1 MLSVFA
7 ESTVAAVVAL
17 LELLDELLPQPAKTT
32 VAAMHMQRRA
42 QMMVFFFILIII
54 SSVFYDVIIA

>member
-42 QMMVFFFILIII
+42 QMMVFLFMLIIYNHR
-54 SSVFYDVIIA
+54 FL